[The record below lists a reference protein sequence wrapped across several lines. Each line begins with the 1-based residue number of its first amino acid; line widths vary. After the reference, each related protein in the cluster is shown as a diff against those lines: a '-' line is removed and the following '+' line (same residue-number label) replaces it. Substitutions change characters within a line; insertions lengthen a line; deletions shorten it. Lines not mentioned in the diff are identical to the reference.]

1 MVTCTH
7 TGTLICVYHNIIDV
21 KQEKKQV
28 TRVNSTID
36 SELEK
41 EFREVANK
49 KFKYKKGSIQFG
61 LEEAIDEWIKQQ
73 RKKGIK

>member
-1 MVTCTH
+1 MV
-7 TGTLICVYHNIIDV
+7 
-21 KQEKKQV
+21 ESKKQV

-36 SELEK
+36 SDLEK

-49 KFKYKKGSIQFG
+49 KFNYKKGSIQFG

-73 RKKGIK
+73 KKKGIKI